1 MAKKP
6 KTLKQFLIPVLRKAS
21 QRWPAKIQARKNAK
35 VIVDAGFF
43 LNGNVKTKVMYK
55 CQNPECGKI
64 VDQFGGHIDHI
75 VPVIK
80 VEEGFQDWEKYI
92 SSLFCDISNLAHICV
107 ECHTIKSQQE
117 NTERYKYKT
126 IKKAPK
132 SKK

>member
-35 VIVDAGFF
+35 VIVPDGTYK
-43 LNGNVKTKVMYK
+43 NGNERTRVMYK
-55 CQNPECGKI
+55 CQNPECGKL
-64 VDQFGGHIDHI
+64 VDQFGGHIDHG

-80 VEEGFQDWEKYI
+80 VEEGFTDWNSYI
-92 SSLFCDISNLAHICV
+92 LSLFCGIDNLFHICV

-117 NTERYKYKT
+117 MTERYKYKKP
-126 IKKAPK
+126 KKK
-132 SKK
+132 